1 MVQTVILELKG
12 GLLKLWFPLNTV
24 KGKSL
29 TQFKENEA
37 PTSQLSNFRQFPARE
52 GCHYHN
58 TTGILQHSSGR

>member
-12 GLLKLWFPLNTV
+12 GLLKLWFPP
-24 KGKSL
+24 
-29 TQFKENEA
+29 QFKENEA

-58 TTGILQHSSGR
+58 TTGILQHSSGW